1 MARPK
6 NSEPKAASKAKP
18 VKAGEKVPPK
28 KRIPKPK
35 EENILHPS
43 FEKHCSYCGK
53 PSADAPVLIAGPPP
67 LFPYIC
73 DECVEVCV
81 KILFE
86 SGLPDWRSR
95 IVRLLAIQPEPK
107 KTPPIQAETK
117 PRSKKKVEKSNA

>member
-6 NSEPKAASKAKP
+6 TTEPKTASKAKP
-18 VKAGEKVPPK
+18 VKVGEKVPPK

-35 EENILHPS
+35 EENILHPP

-53 PSADAPVLIAGPPP
+53 PSVHAPVLIARPPP

-86 SGLPDWRSR
+86 SGPPDWRSR
-95 IVRLLAIQPEPK
+95 IVRLLAIQPVPQ
-107 KTPPIQAETK
+107 KTPSTQPEAK
-117 PRSKKKVEKSNA
+117 PRYNKKVEKSNA